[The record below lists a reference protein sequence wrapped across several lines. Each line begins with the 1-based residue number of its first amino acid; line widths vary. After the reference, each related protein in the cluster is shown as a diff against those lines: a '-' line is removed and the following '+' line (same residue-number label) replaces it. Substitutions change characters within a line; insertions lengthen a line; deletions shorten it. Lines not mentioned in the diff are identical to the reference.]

1 MEKYNVYS
9 IINARC
15 NSQFDA
21 WNCSTTESQHE
32 LIFQYS
38 GKTLDEVDFTSD
50 EECARVANKN
60 GIVNNYCALR
70 AVADRG
76 KYTTLF
82 QLWGWT
88 RSNRVVVELQHAV
101 LKRNKID
108 TTKEIYSKLNRDK
121 NDNFI
126 TDNLV
131 DALAIIDDFL
141 LQLYADKYTIMFYSN
156 PIESA
161 TATATTETETATA

>member
-1 MEKYNVYS
+1 MKYTVYDVVD
-9 IINARC
+9 ARV
-15 NSQFDA
+15 NSVFDA
-21 WNCSTTESQHE
+21 WGCSSREPERE

-38 GKTLDEVDFTSD
+38 GKTLDEVDFESD
-50 EECARVANKN
+50 AECAGVANKN

-70 AVADRG
+70 AITDGG

-88 RSNRVVVELQHAV
+88 RKNQVVVELQHSV

-108 TTKEIYSKLNRDK
+108 TSRECYRVAKDK

-126 TDNLV
+126 TSTLNE
-131 DALAIIDDFL
+131 ALAILDDFMS
-141 LQLYADKYTIMFYSN
+141 QLYSNWSVMFYSES
-156 PIESA
+156 IET
-161 TATATTETETATA
+161 TANKRAESKAN